1 MDKPAGKLL
10 RCAIYTRKST
20 EHNLDLEFNSLDA
33 QREACEAYI
42 KSQAHEGWRLAPGR
56 YDDSAFSGAS
66 LDRPA
71 LKALLAEVRSRQ
83 IDVIEVNKVDRQT
96 PSLADFAKLVELF
109 DQHSVS
115 FVSVTQHFNTTSSMG
130 RLTLNVLLSFAQFER
145 EVIGERVRD
154 KIAASKRKGMWVGG
168 PVPLGYASVNKKI
181 VVVPEEADTVRLI
194 FRRYLELG
202 SIRSLVQDLD
212 LRGVRTKQQAL
223 SGGRKRGGI
232 RFGVG
237 PLAHL
242 LRNRFYVGDV
252 VYRGNVHRGEHD
264 PILDQTLFEAVQA
277 KLAAAATARQLL
289 PKGSPAILAGR
300 IFDDR
305 GNRMTPT
312 HTNKRGARYRYYVSH
327 AILQN
332 RNADAGSAPRIPAP
346 EVERAVVAALRERL
360 ATGQN
365 GKDSNVLDDRALIEQ
380 HVKRVA
386 VKRRQIE
393 IQLTEA
399 TCSSLGNASE
409 STTATPC
416 ARGIIVP
423 WSTMAHADIKGIIHS
438 PNQSSS
444 VISAKSEGL
453 LIAIAKA
460 RIWINDLLDGRVASF
475 AEIAEREGRVER
487 HIRLLAP
494 LAFVSPR
501 IVSHLINGAGPS
513 NPTVTGLAQGLAYS
527 WAEQDDYPPSSHR
540 PILNCGSICW
550 HVQESACSMNS

>member
-1 MDKPAGKLL
+1 MDKPARKPL

-42 KSQAHEGWRLAPGR
+42 RSQAHEGWRLISGR
-56 YDDSAFSGAS
+56 YDDGAFSGAS

-71 LKALLAEVRSRQ
+71 LQQLLADVRTGK
-83 IDVIEVNKVDRQT
+83 IDVIVVYKVDRLT
-96 PSLADFAKLVELF
+96 RSLADFAKLVELF

-154 KIAASKRKGMWVGG
+154 KIAASKRKGIWVGG

-202 SIRSLVQDLD
+202 SIRCLIEDLD
-212 LRGVRTKQQAL
+212 RRGIRTKRNSS
-223 SGGRKRGGI
+223 SGGQTRGGI

-252 VYRGNVHRGEHD
+252 VYRGNVHHGEHD

-277 KLAAAATARQLL
+277 KLAAAATARQLQL
-289 PKGSPAILAGR
+289 KASPAILAGR
-300 IFDDR
+300 IFDDC

-346 EVERAVVAALRERL
+346 EVERAVVAALRECL

-380 HVKRVA
+380 HVKRVE

-393 IQLTEA
+393 VQLTEA

-409 STTATPC
+409 STTATSS
-416 ARGIIVP
+416 ARRIIMP
-423 WSTMAHADIKGIIHS
+423 WSTMAHADIKGIIYS

-460 RIWINDLLDGRVASF
+460 RIWINDLVDGRAESF
-475 AEIAEREGRVER
+475 AKIAEREGKVER

-494 LAFVSPR
+494 LAFVSPQFISE
-501 IVSHLINGAGPS
+501 IVGGVVPS
-513 NPTVTGLAQGLAYS
+513 NITVTGLAQGLSYS
-527 WAEQDDYPPSSHR
+527 WAKQRKY
-540 PILNCGSICW
+540 
-550 HVQESACSMNS
+550 